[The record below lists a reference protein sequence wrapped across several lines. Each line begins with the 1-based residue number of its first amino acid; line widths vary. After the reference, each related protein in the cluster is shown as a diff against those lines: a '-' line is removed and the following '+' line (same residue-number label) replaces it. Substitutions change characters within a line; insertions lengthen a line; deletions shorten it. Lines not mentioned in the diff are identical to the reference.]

1 MQRQNPE
8 SVSMAVSSS
17 MKTIDLSIVPAQTGS
32 SYPRPFDAAC
42 SGQSC
47 QRLARYAGLTLFGV
61 NLTVMEPGA
70 WSSQRHW
77 HSHEDEFVWVLEGE
91 LTLITDT
98 GEEILRAG
106 ACAAFRRGDADGHH
120 LVNNSGRPARVL
132 EIGNSDPQDRC
143 TYPDID
149 MVADVRGYTHRD
161 GTPYPPKK

>member
-1 MQRQNPE
+1 
-8 SVSMAVSSS
+8 
-17 MKTIDLSIVPAQTGS
+17 MKKIDLAAVPAETGS
-32 SYPRPFDAAC
+32 TYPHPFDTPC
-42 SGQSC
+42 SSQSC

-61 NLTVMEPGA
+61 NLTVIEPGA

-91 LTLITDT
+91 LTLVTDS

-106 ACAAFRRGDADGHH
+106 DCAAFRRGDADGHH
-120 LVNNSGRPARVL
+120 LVNKSGRRATVL

-149 MVADVRGYTHRD
+149 MIAAGPGYIHRD
-161 GTPYPPKK
+161 GTPYPAKE